1 MAGSKIDEAVGRVK
15 EKDLKN
21 LHKAIKARKKH
32 DPLRFFKF
40 LTLVLLILTIV
51 FVFIF
56 WKFNVAGIQTSDQYG
71 DKSKVYLI
79 SYCSIW
85 KLGCQTS
92 KLENGSIVLNLEND
106 FNEAIRIE
114 EISFGDCSTKVDKY
128 LVGKGKTTILI
139 YCEDYK
145 DMEIKYGKVLGLIHK
160 NKASVF
166 YFLDL
171 TKMFGFLYN

>member
-15 EKDLKN
+15 EKDIKN
-21 LHKAIKARKKH
+21 LHKVIKARKKH
-32 DPLRFFKF
+32 DSLKFFKF
-40 LTLVLLILTIV
+40 LTLVLFILTIV
-51 FVFIF
+51 FIFIF

-71 DKSKVYLI
+71 KSKVYLL

-106 FNEAIRIE
+106 LNEAMRIE
-114 EISFGDCSTKVDKY
+114 TISFGDCSTEINID
-128 LVGKGKTTILI
+128 LKGGDKTTILI
-139 YCEDYK
+139 YCAFYK
-145 DMEIKYGKVLGLIHK
+145 DMEITYGRLSGLIHK
-160 NKASVF
+160 NKASAF

-171 TKMFGFLYN
+171 TKMFGFLFS